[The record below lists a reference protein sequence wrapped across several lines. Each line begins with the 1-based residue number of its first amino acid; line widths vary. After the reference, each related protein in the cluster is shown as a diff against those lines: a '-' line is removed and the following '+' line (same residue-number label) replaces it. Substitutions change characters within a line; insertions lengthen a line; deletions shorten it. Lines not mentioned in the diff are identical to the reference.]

1 MPIITV
7 EMFKGRST
15 DQKRKLAKGLTDA
28 FVDACGGKPEGLHIV
43 IKEVDKEDWA
53 VGGELCSDKYPD

>member
-15 DQKRKLAKGLTDA
+15 AQKRELAKGLTHA
-28 FVDACGGKPEGLHIV
+28 FVESCGGKPDGLHIV
-43 IKEVDKEDWA
+43 IKEVEKENWA